1 MRTRAAVRK
10 GSHSMV
16 FQRARKEEQR
26 ERRRQEILD
35 AAWELFEQGG
45 LEMVTFSTIGAK
57 VSFTRQT
64 IYTYYRSRDE
74 VLLDLLGRKVEEF
87 YRDIREMF
95 PVGQLV
101 TQREFCEKLADHL
114 LTHKK
119 MVALFSLHI
128 TLETKARYEN
138 ILAFKR
144 TMYKA
149 FPVFCTIL
157 RDQCPDASEDACCYF
172 CLTIMVYISSIYPMI
187 EQTPLQMKALQ
198 EAAGGMA
205 IPTDRE
211 LILSSLM
218 LMTGSFHFR
227 ADEEKDESRN
237 PQ

>member
-1 MRTRAAVRK
+1 
-10 GSHSMV
+10 MV

-64 IYTYYRSRDE
+64 IYTYYRSREE
-74 VLLDLLGRKVEEF
+74 VLLDLLSRRMEDF
-87 YRDIREMF
+87 YQDIRAMF
-95 PVGQLV
+95 PLGKPV
-101 TQREFCEKLADHL
+101 TQREFCEKLVDHL
-114 LTHKK
+114 LAHKK
-119 MVALFSLHI
+119 MLALFSLHI
-128 TLETKARYEN
+128 TLENKARYEN

-144 TMYKA
+144 TMYEA

-157 RDQCPDASEDACCYF
+157 RDQCPGASEDGFCHF
-172 CLTIMVYISSIYPMI
+172 CLTIMVYISSIYPLLD
-187 EQTPLQMKALQ
+187 QTPLQIKALE
-198 EAAGGMA
+198 EASGGMQL
-205 IPTDRE
+205 PSDRE

-227 ADEEKDESRN
+227 ADGEKDKPRN
-237 PQ
+237 P

>member
-1 MRTRAAVRK
+1 M
-10 GSHSMV
+10 G

-35 AAWELFEQGG
+35 AAWELFGQGG

-74 VLLDLLGRKVEEF
+74 VLLDLLSRRMEDF
-87 YRDIREMF
+87 YQDIRAMF
-95 PVGQLV
+95 PLGKPV
-101 TQREFCEKLADHL
+101 TQREFCERLVDHL
-114 LTHKK
+114 LSNKK
-119 MVALFSLHI
+119 MLALFSLHI
-128 TLETKARYEN
+128 TLENKARYEN
-138 ILAFKR
+138 ILSFKR
-144 TMYKA
+144 TMYEA

-157 RDQCPDASEDACCYF
+157 CDQCPDASEDAFCYF
-172 CLTIMVYISSIYPMI
+172 CLTIMVYISSIHPMI
-187 EQTPLQMKALQ
+187 DQTPLQKKALQ
-198 EAAGGMA
+198 EASGGMA

-227 ADEEKDESRN
+227 GDGDEETSN
-237 PQ
+237 P